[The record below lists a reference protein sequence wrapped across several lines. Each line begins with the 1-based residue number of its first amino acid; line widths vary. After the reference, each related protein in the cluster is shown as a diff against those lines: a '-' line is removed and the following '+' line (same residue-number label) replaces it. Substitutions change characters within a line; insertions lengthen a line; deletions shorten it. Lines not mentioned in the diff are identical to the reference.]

1 MKKSELLSYLTAGRE
16 IEFSYDEKMYSI
28 THIVESNVQKI
39 SFCEFYQ
46 EDETFDSV
54 ESFVESAMIG
64 DERLTDII
72 SLITDVVVY

>member
-1 MKKSELLSYLTAGRE
+1 MKKSELLNYLAAGRE
-16 IEFSYDEKMYSI
+16 IEFTYKEKMYSI

-64 DERLTDII
+64 DERLADIV
-72 SLITDVVVY
+72 SLVSDIVVY

>member
-1 MKKSELLSYLTAGRE
+1 MKKSELLNYLATGRE
-16 IEFSYDEKMYSI
+16 IEFTYNEKMYSI

-39 SFCEFYQ
+39 SFCEFYH

-64 DERLTDII
+64 DEWLTDII